1 MARTKATFGSYLVA
15 LVMLAVIPLMLIAGV
30 LIWRQTVL
38 QRQAFERSLLQT
50 AQALSLAVDRQ
61 IFADAVMLQT
71 LAQSPLLERG
81 ELRGFHAVAARVIG
95 EHGGLFISLFDEKGR
110 QIFNTLRP
118 PGAPLPTPFEY
129 PAPPDPERPPLGD
142 PSALEEVLRTGKPAN
157 SDLVYGLV
165 AGRLIFLVNVPV
177 IRGGRIRYVLNAA
190 FSPDVMTRLLQE
202 NRQFAGVPA
211 WIWDRRGFIVG
222 RWQNADAF
230 VGRRVPPQ
238 QLEQIKARSSG
249 VAKGESPEGMAL
261 YYSYARS
268 PVTGWTAS
276 VGAERGEL
284 DRAVRAGWIVGGTL
298 MVGGVLLG
306 LLLAL
311 SIAARLRRSIVS
323 LAAAASRNEPPQA
336 VGLRTREIELL
347 EHAVLEAAHARE
359 ARLRREQAEAESET
373 KDRYIATL
381 SHELRN
387 PLAALGN
394 AVHLLGMDR
403 REDFAPTLEMMQRQ
417 IAQLT
422 RMVNDLL
429 DVSRV
434 THGKITLRLEPT
446 DLARVVARAIETA
459 TPALEAKRLRLTHE
473 LAPGPLMVRGD
484 AARLLQVFSN
494 LLDNATKFTPSGG
507 EVGVTLASEDA
518 RALAVVSDNGVGI
531 DAAFLPKMFEA
542 FTQADTSL
550 ERATSGLGLGL
561 ALARQ
566 IVEAH
571 GGSISATSAG
581 RGQGSRLT
589 VRLPLLV

>member
-81 ELRGFHAVAARVIG
+81 DLRGFHAVAARVIA

-507 EVGVTLASEDA
+507 EVGVTLASEDTQ
-518 RALAVVSDNGVGI
+518 ALAVVSDNGVGI

>member
-1 MARTKATFGSYLVA
+1 VARTKATFGSYLVA

-81 ELRGFHAVAARVIG
+81 ELRGFHAVAARVIA

-507 EVGVTLASEDA
+507 EVGVTLASEDKQ
-518 RALAVVSDNGVGI
+518 ALAVVSDNGVGI

-571 GGSISATSAG
+571 AGSISATSAG

>member
-81 ELRGFHAVAARVIG
+81 ELRGFHAVAARVIA

-249 VAKGESPEGMAL
+249 VAKGESPEGIAL

-507 EVGVTLASEDA
+507 EVGVTLASEDT

>member
-1 MARTKATFGSYLVA
+1 
-15 LVMLAVIPLMLIAGV
+15 MLAVIPLMLIAGV

-38 QRQAFERSLLQT
+38 QRDAFERSLLQT

-61 IFADAVMLQT
+61 LFADRVMLET
-71 LAQSPLLERG
+71 LAQSPFLERRDYKAFYA
-81 ELRGFHAVAARVIG
+81 LCARVVG
-95 EHGGLFISLFDEKGR
+95 EQGALFISLFDARGK
-110 QIFNTLRP
+110 QIFNTLRA
-118 PGAPLPTPFEY
+118 PGEALPTPFEY
-129 PAPPDPERPPLGD
+129 PPPPDPERPPIGD
-142 PSALEEVLRTGKPAN
+142 PTALQEVLRTGKPVN

-165 AGRLIFLVNVPV
+165 AGRLIFLVNIPV
-177 IRGGRIRYVLNAA
+177 IRDGRIRYVLNAGFEPA
-190 FSPDVMTRLLQE
+190 VMTRLLQE
-202 NRQFAGVPA
+202 SQQFAGVPA

-222 RWQNADAF
+222 RWQNADDY
-230 VGRRVPPQ
+230 VGRRVPPR
-238 QLEQIKARSSG
+238 QLEQIKARNAG
-249 VAKGESPEGMAL
+249 VAKGESAEGIAL

-268 PVTGWTAS
+268 PVSGWTAS

-284 DRAVRAGWIVGGTL
+284 DHAVRAGWIIGGAL

-311 SIAARLRRSIVS
+311 SIAARLRRAIVS

-347 EHAVLEAAHARE
+347 EHAVLEAAQASE

-387 PLAALGN
+387 PLAALNN
-394 AVHLLGMDR
+394 AVYLLGM
-403 REDFAPTLEMMQRQ
+403 EGGKEIAPTLGMMQRQ

-434 THGKITLRLEPT
+434 THGKITLRPAPT
-446 DLARVVARAIETA
+446 DLAAVLAQAIETA
-459 TPALEAKRLRLTHE
+459 VPALQAKRLRFTHE
-473 LAPGPLMVRGD
+473 LAPGTVMVRGD

-494 LLDNATKFTPSGG
+494 LFDNAAKFTPPGG
-507 EVGVTLASEDA
+507 EVGVSLAREDA
-518 RALAVVSDNGVGI
+518 EARVTVSDNGAGI
-531 DAAFLPKMFEA
+531 DPAFLPKMFEP

-571 GGSISATSAG
+571 GGTISATSAG
-581 RGQGSRLT
+581 RGQGSRFT
-589 VRLPLLV
+589 VRLPLV

>member
-1 MARTKATFGSYLVA
+1 VARTKATFGSYLVA

-81 ELRGFHAVAARVIG
+81 ELRGFHAVAARVIA

-129 PAPPDPERPPLGD
+129 PAPPDPARPPLGD

-507 EVGVTLASEDA
+507 EVGVTLASEDTQ
-518 RALAVVSDNGVGI
+518 ALAVVSDNGVGI

>member
-81 ELRGFHAVAARVIG
+81 ELRGFHAVAARVIA

-249 VAKGESPEGMAL
+249 VAKGESPEGIAL

-507 EVGVTLASEDA
+507 EVGVTLASEDTQ
-518 RALAVVSDNGVGI
+518 ALAVVSDNGVGI

>member
-1 MARTKATFGSYLVA
+1 VARTKATFGSYLVA

>member
-81 ELRGFHAVAARVIG
+81 ELRGFHAVAARVIA

-249 VAKGESPEGMAL
+249 VAKGESPEGIAL

-507 EVGVTLASEDA
+507 EVGVTLASEDKQ
-518 RALAVVSDNGVGI
+518 ALAVVSDNGVGI

>member
-1 MARTKATFGSYLVA
+1 
-15 LVMLAVIPLMLIAGV
+15 
-30 LIWRQTVL
+30 
-38 QRQAFERSLLQT
+38 
-50 AQALSLAVDRQ
+50 
-61 IFADAVMLQT
+61 
-71 LAQSPLLERG
+71 
-81 ELRGFHAVAARVIG
+81 
-95 EHGGLFISLFDEKGR
+95 
-110 QIFNTLRP
+110 
-118 PGAPLPTPFEY
+118 
-129 PAPPDPERPPLGD
+129 
-142 PSALEEVLRTGKPAN
+142 
-157 SDLVYGLV
+157 
-165 AGRLIFLVNVPV
+165 
-177 IRGGRIRYVLNAA
+177 
-190 FSPDVMTRLLQE
+190 VMTRLLQE

-249 VAKGESPEGMAL
+249 VAKGESPEGIAL

-336 VGLRTREIELL
+336 VGLRTREIE
-347 EHAVLEAAHARE
+347 
-359 ARLRREQAEAESET
+359 
-373 KDRYIATL
+373 
-381 SHELRN
+381 
-387 PLAALGN
+387 
-394 AVHLLGMDR
+394 
-403 REDFAPTLEMMQRQ
+403 
-417 IAQLT
+417 
-422 RMVNDLL
+422 LL